1 MERPY
6 IFHYTWAGFTVLT
19 VGMFLVLV
27 ATIGL
32 ALWFPDTYLT
42 FVVVILAVTLFV
54 VWLSFWV
61 DKRLLKRIK

>member
-1 MERPY
+1 MERTY

-27 ATIGL
+27 ATISL
-32 ALWFPDTYLT
+32 AHWFPDRYWM
-42 FVVVILAVTLFV
+42 FVMVIIAVTVFV

-61 DKRLLKRIK
+61 DKQLLKRAK